1 MTLPAPECPRPPPC
15 DCPRRCALAAA
26 LAQQPR
32 LSARACP
39 EHTRV
44 PTLTSTT
51 TPACLPHPRPQR
63 ACRRPPPPPLS
74 ARPSPP
80 APGYLNDVYRFSAAA
95 NTWTALSPSGSG
107 PSPRADMGF
116 AATPDGMI
124 YVFGGSSSYGHGKE
138 VGRGG
143 GATAVDGACFV
154 GRSHAACTCRT
165 AAVSLSLG
173 EGTRVGLEAMRRH
186 VYICSGPVGR
196 IRTAP

>member
-39 EHTRV
+39 ENTRV
-44 PTLTSTT
+44 TTLTSTT
-51 TPACLPHPRPQR
+51 TPACLRHPSPQR

-80 APGYLNDVYRFSAAA
+80 APGIFNDVYRFSAAA

-107 PSPRADMGF
+107 PSPRYHMGF
-116 AATPDGMI
+116 AATPDGML
-124 YVFGGSSSYGHGKE
+124 YVFGGRNYSGTEGGK
-138 VGRGG
+138 
-143 GATAVDGACFV
+143 GAGAATVDGAGCV
-154 GRSHAACTCRT
+154 
-165 AAVSLSLG
+165 
-173 EGTRVGLEAMRRH
+173 
-186 VYICSGPVGR
+186 
-196 IRTAP
+196 